1 MKLYRIIPAAVLP
14 LALLA
19 AADAYAS
26 PFDQYVSVKG
36 TVSRMHNTIDAAA
49 DIADEYEFGASAT
62 GNKTIGGATIA
73 YGLDFAKNG
82 LNVRGEIELGL
93 SGKAKY
99 SENFGDEDSSG
110 SFRASFQKTSFLING
125 YYDFRNSTKFTPY
138 IGAGIGLARVKASLG
153 LGYADSEGS
162 FSLSQSKSKVNFV
175 YQVGAG
181 ASYEAS
187 ENISLDLG
195 YRFVDYGSVKQHAGY
210 IPGVLETSTKVKA
223 REHQFYAGVRYTFK

>member
-19 AADAYAS
+19 AADAYAA
-26 PFDQYVSVKG
+26 PFDQYVTVRG
-36 TVSRMHNTIDAAA
+36 TLSRMHNTLDATVSYLGENAGV
-49 DIADEYEFGASAT
+49 DGGSD
-62 GNKTIGGATIA
+62 NKSLGGGTLG
-73 YGLDFAKNG
+73 YGLDFAKKG
-82 LNVRGEIELGL
+82 INVRTELELGF
-93 SGKAKY
+93 SSKASYNESY
-99 SENFGDEDSSG
+99 SDEDGKNDVSLK
-110 SFRASFQKTSFLING
+110 FEKQYLLLNG
-125 YYDFRNSTKFTPY
+125 YYDFRNSTPFTPF

>member
-19 AADAYAS
+19 AADAYAA

-36 TVSRMHNTIDAAA
+36 TVSRMHNKLDAAA
-49 DIADEYEFGASAT
+49 YAFDEYEADVSGS

-73 YGLDFAKNG
+73 YGFDFTKSG
-82 LNVRGEIELGL
+82 LNVRGEIEIGL

-99 SENFGDEDSSG
+99 NETYGYEGGSENYKV
-110 SFRASFQKTSFLING
+110 SFRKTSFLVNG

-138 IGAGIGLARVKASLG
+138 IGAGLGIAAVKASV
-153 LGYADSEGS
+153 GYADTYDGYTYG
-162 FSLSQSKSKVNFV
+162 LSQSKSKVNFV

-181 ASYEAS
+181 ASYEATK
-187 ENISLDLG
+187 NISLDLG
-195 YRFVDYGSVKQHAGY
+195 YRFVDYGSVKQHAVY
-210 IPGVLETSTKVKA
+210 LPGVLEASTKVKA